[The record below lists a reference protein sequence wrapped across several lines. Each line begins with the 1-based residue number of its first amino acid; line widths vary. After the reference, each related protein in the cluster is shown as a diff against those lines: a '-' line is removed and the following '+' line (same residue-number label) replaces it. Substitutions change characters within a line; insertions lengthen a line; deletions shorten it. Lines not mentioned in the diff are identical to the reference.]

1 MAERNLRDAVKVGS
15 LGKIKTAIQMISISL
30 LLLANPTAIS
40 KERSVIDIL
49 GWNSDHKAMLLGAG
63 MFTLMLCTVLT
74 VVSGVQYFTAAVSV
88 LKLQNLAVDENLSN

>member
-1 MAERNLRDAVKVGS
+1 MAERNLRDAVKVGT

-49 GWNSDHKAMLLGAG
+49 GWNSGHKAMLLGAG

-88 LKLQNLAVDENLSN
+88 LKLQNLAVDENLIN